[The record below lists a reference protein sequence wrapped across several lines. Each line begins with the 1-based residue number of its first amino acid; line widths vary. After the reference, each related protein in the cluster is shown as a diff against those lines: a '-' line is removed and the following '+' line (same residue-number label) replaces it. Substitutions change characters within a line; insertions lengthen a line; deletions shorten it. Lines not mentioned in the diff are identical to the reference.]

1 MTEHLTEPEIELYRS
16 REGEEAA
23 RQRTAE
29 HLAVCEHCVNRVYN
43 AGHSVLAVNVLREAF
58 LPAVDD
64 EPFHLSHAE
73 LKEYLEGHAAKADRI
88 ICESHIDIC
97 EPCREELRVLSA
109 ADTSTRSRTEASAWL
124 RSGWLASTPMRVAA
138 AIALIGLLAF
148 GVLLMRRRSA
158 APNPAQL
165 AGNGPQET
173 PGASVSV
180 DPSKDGP
187 ASDKTPS
194 GPEASQQSIVVHLK
208 DNGKEIGLD
217 QQGKLTG
224 LDELDESTQR
234 IVKNALAGEPLARPR
249 VLDELSS
256 PRIELLGEQSDENTF
271 QLIGPLGKIIT
282 EARPTLRWKRLN
294 GATSYVVSVF
304 DSKFNLVTRSAPLSE
319 PPQSSQPAWTVPVPL
334 RRGQNY
340 FWEVTAVKEGKEVV
354 VPVAPAPRAQFRIL
368 ESEKLGA
375 LQNLKRQKPTSHL
388 ALGLTYARLGL
399 IREAEGEFQ
408 QLLKENPDSAVAK
421 KLLRAVQSWR

>member
-1 MTEHLTEPEIELYRS
+1 MHEHLTEPEIELYRS

-43 AGHSVLAVNVLREAF
+43 AEHSVLAVNVLSEAF
-58 LPAVDD
+58 LPAADE

-73 LKEYLEGHAAKADRI
+73 LKEYVAGYAAKADRI

-97 EPCREELRVLSA
+97 EPCRKELRVLSA
-109 ADTSTRSRTEASAWL
+109 ADTSIRSRTETSAWR
-124 RSGWLASTPMRVAA
+124 RSGWLASTPLRVAA

-148 GVLLMRRRSA
+148 GVLLIRPRSA
-158 APNPAQL
+158 APTPAQL
-165 AGNGPQET
+165 AGTGPQET
-173 PGASVSV
+173 PGASAPV

-187 ASDKTPS
+187 VSDKTPS
-194 GPEASQQSIVVHLK
+194 GPATSQQSIVVHLS
-208 DNGKEIGLD
+208 DNGREIGLD
-217 QQGKLTG
+217 QQGNLTG
-224 LDELDESTQR
+224 LGELDESNQR

-256 PRIELLGEQSDENTF
+256 PRIELLGEQSDKNSF
-271 QLIGPLGKIIT
+271 QLISPLAKIIT

-304 DSKFNLVTRSAPLSE
+304 DSKFNLVIRSAPLS
-319 PPQSSQPAWTVPVPL
+319 QPTWTPSAPL
-334 RRGQNY
+334 GRGQNY
-340 FWEVTAVKEGKEVV
+340 FWEVTTVKEGKEVV
-354 VPVAPAPRAQFRIL
+354 APVAPAPRAQFRIL
-368 ESEKLGA
+368 EAEKLSA
-375 LQNLKRQKPTSHL
+375 LQTLRRQKPTSHL

-399 IREAEGEFQ
+399 IKEAEGEFQ
-408 QLLKENPDSAVAK
+408 YLLKENPDSAVAK
-421 KLLRAVQSWR
+421 RLLRTVQTWR